1 MVGKFKIIWEPIS
14 DKSKVS
20 IEMMIFYSAWFSTD
34 DNFNCRLV
42 HAFTCAGI
50 LPTQYLKFI
59 EFDGIG
65 GVGKRYIKTGH

>member
-20 IEMMIFYSAWFSTD
+20 IEMMIFLF
-34 DNFNCRLV
+34 NFQLMTISIADLFMLLLV
-42 HAFTCAGI
+42 LEFCQHS
-50 LPTQYLKFI
+50 YLKFI